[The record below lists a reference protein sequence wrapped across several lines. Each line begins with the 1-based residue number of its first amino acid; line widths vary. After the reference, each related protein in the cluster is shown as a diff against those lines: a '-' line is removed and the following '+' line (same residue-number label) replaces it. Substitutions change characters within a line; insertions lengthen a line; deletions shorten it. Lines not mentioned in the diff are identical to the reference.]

1 MRANMHHLSLRVCIT
16 VVQVLPNHLSVGM
29 SSAEASPNR
38 DGFIAR
44 FEALKLYRITD
55 VTMFMMPTTETWMP
69 YLRKWKN
76 NCAGCSSGGALS
88 CWSDT
93 SCY

>member
-1 MRANMHHLSLRVCIT
+1 MDHLSLHVCIT
-16 VVQVLPNHLSVGM
+16 VVQVLPSHLSVGM

-44 FEALKLYRITD
+44 FEALKLYQITD

-76 NCAGCSSGGALS
+76 NCAGCPSGGALS

-93 SCY
+93 ACY